1 MIIRKYIVNNMSDAM
16 LKIKNDLGS
25 EATIISSKKVKKP
38 GIFGIFKER
47 MIEVTAAC
55 EKKNEIKEETNKRNS
70 TEYEMQSQIN
80 DLKKMIEGLS
90 RNIVS
95 SSFEIAVTKD
105 SKYVLID
112 RLLHEG
118 VDELFLSEIEN
129 SIKFLIESS
138 DEKVLESDINQRILD
153 SIENLVQI
161 KSETDD
167 RIKVLV
173 GPTGVGKTTTIA
185 KLASMYTLYKKKK
198 VGLITLDTYRI
209 GAVEQLKTYAEILNI
224 PFEVVISS
232 NDVESALN
240 NMDSCDV
247 IFVDTTG
254 RNGKNHMQISE
265 IKNII
270 SKFNPSSVDLVVSTT
285 TKNEDIKFIIEN
297 YSSLNYNS
305 IILTKV
311 DETNTYGGI
320 INSLYYSNKPISYIC
335 TGQDVPS
342 DIFIP
347 TKEKVINL
355 LLGDKNNGS
364 SC

>member
-1 MIIRKYIVNNMSDAM
+1 M

-25 EATIISSKKVKKP
+25 EATIISSRKIKKP
-38 GIFGIFKER
+38 GIFGFFKER

-55 EKKNEIKEETNKRNS
+55 EKKSEIKEEANKRNS
-70 TEYEMQSQIN
+70 PEYEMQSQIN

-90 RNIVS
+90 KNIVN
-95 SSFEIAVTKD
+95 SSFETAVTKD
-105 SKYVLID
+105 NKYILID

-138 DEKVLESDINQRILD
+138 DEKVTETDINQRILD
-153 SIENLVQI
+153 SIENLAQI
-161 KSETDD
+161 KNETDD

-254 RNGKNHMQISE
+254 RNGKKSQRR
-265 IKNII
+265 
-270 SKFNPSSVDLVVSTT
+270 
-285 TKNEDIKFIIEN
+285 
-297 YSSLNYNS
+297 
-305 IILTKV
+305 
-311 DETNTYGGI
+311 
-320 INSLYYSNKPISYIC
+320 
-335 TGQDVPS
+335 
-342 DIFIP
+342 
-347 TKEKVINL
+347 
-355 LLGDKNNGS
+355 
-364 SC
+364 

>member
-1 MIIRKYIVNNMSDAM
+1 MIIRKYIVSNMSDAM

-25 EATIISSKKVKKP
+25 EATIISSKKIKKP
-38 GIFGIFKER
+38 GIFGFFKER

-55 EKKNEIKEETNKRNS
+55 EKKSEIKEEVNKKDNQ
-70 TEYEMQSQIN
+70 YEVQSQIN

-95 SSFEIAVTKD
+95 SSVETAVTKNY
-105 SKYVLID
+105 KYNLIEQ
-112 RLLHEG
+112 LLHEG

-138 DEKVLESDINQRILD
+138 DQKVSEEDINQRIL
-153 SIENLVQI
+153 SSVENLIQI
-161 KSETDD
+161 KNETDD

-232 NDVESALN
+232 SDVENALN
-240 NMDSCDV
+240 NMKCCDV

-285 TKNEDIKFIIEN
+285 TKDNDIKFIIEN
-297 YSSLNYNS
+297 YSSLDYNS

-347 TKEKVINL
+347 TKEKIINL